1 MIEMIMIQI
10 QLVEKIL
17 SRTIMLINRKQ
28 ISNEVSQSSLLPLL
42 L

>member
-28 ISNEVSQSSLLPLL
+28 MNEVSQSSLLPLL